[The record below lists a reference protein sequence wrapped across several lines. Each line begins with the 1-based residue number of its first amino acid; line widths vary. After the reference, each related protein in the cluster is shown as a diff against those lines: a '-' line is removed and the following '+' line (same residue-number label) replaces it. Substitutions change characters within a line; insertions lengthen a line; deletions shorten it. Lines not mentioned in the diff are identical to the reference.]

1 MLGLVPLQFFM
12 LANVT
17 CTVEYF
23 KSPVQMGED
32 DNIVDFILKAK
43 MQLWDLLSHQSHIS
57 FPLPYF
63 SFRVTH
69 LVCLVFKHSNSVVK
83 KVNLLVVDAVR

>member
-17 CTVEYF
+17 FKVEYF

-32 DNIVDFILKAK
+32 DKIVDFILKAK
-43 MQLWDLLSHQSHIS
+43 MQLWDPPIS
-57 FPLPYF
+57 YLISTPIF